1 MKIVNKSSNIPLHT
15 QLSSIIR
22 EMIETGELKEGDAIM
37 PERELCNIQNV
48 SRMTV
53 NKTIVGLVTE
63 GLLYRVQG
71 KGTFVAKQKKK
82 YQFSNVKG
90 FTDVMK
96 EKGVNI
102 KTDILSFEME
112 LPDDLVKRKL
122 GISDNT
128 TNIYKIVRLRYT
140 DGEPFGLEIVY
151 LSEEMC
157 KGLTKGIL
165 DNSSLYRVLNE
176 KYGYKIQKAEQ
187 VMEPVILS
195 DEESKFLETDEGAL
209 ALKLHRNSYNREGSP
224 IEYTISIFRTDK
236 YQYEIVLSE

>member
-1 MKIVNKSSNIPLHT
+1 MKIVDKSSNIPLHT
-15 QLSSIIR
+15 QLSAIIR
-22 EMIETGELKEGDAIM
+22 EMIETGELKEGDAII

-102 KTDILSFEME
+102 RTDILSFEME

-122 GISDNT
+122 EISDNT
-128 TNIYKIVRLRYT
+128 TNIYKIIRLRYT

-187 VMEPVILS
+187 VMEPIILS
-195 DEESKFLETDEGAL
+195 DEESKLLETEEGSL
-209 ALKLHRNSYNREGSP
+209 ALKLHRNSYNKEGNP

>member
-102 KTDILSFEME
+102 KNGYIIL
-112 LPDDLVKRKL
+112 
-122 GISDNT
+122 
-128 TNIYKIVRLRYT
+128 
-140 DGEPFGLEIVY
+140 
-151 LSEEMC
+151 
-157 KGLTKGIL
+157 
-165 DNSSLYRVLNE
+165 
-176 KYGYKIQKAEQ
+176 
-187 VMEPVILS
+187 
-195 DEESKFLETDEGAL
+195 
-209 ALKLHRNSYNREGSP
+209 
-224 IEYTISIFRTDK
+224 
-236 YQYEIVLSE
+236 